1 MGFGQ
6 WRSVLA
12 MHRAVALLGSGDAAV
27 KQIAWQVGFTHT
39 SQFDREFV
47 RLFGLA
53 PGEFRRIARGTE

>member
-1 MGFGQ
+1 
-6 WRSVLA
+6 